1 MISFHFACY
10 GAGTPRYDDYTRTP
24 GDADVAAAKVEIAP
38 GPFVAALP
46 QRLLANPAGGAL
58 ATVGHVER
66 AWGYSFDWPDV
77 GSQTG
82 VYEST
87 IRRLLDGHPLGSAL
101 EHFNQR
107 YAELASDLLAELE
120 EVAGGREPDPVGL
133 AATWTARNDARAFTI
148 VGDPAVRLA

>member
-1 MISFHFACY
+1 MA
-10 GAGTPRYDDYTRTP
+10 T
-24 GDADVAAAKVEIAP
+24 
-38 GPFVAALP
+38 LP

-66 AWGYSFDWPDV
+66 AWGYSFDWPGA

-87 IRRLLDGHPLGSAL
+87 VRRLLDGHPLGSAL

-107 YAELASDLLAELE
+107 YAELAADLLAELE
-120 EVAGGREPDPVGL
+120 EVAGGKDPDELGL

-148 VGDPAVRLA
+148 VGDPAVRLATSLRSPAARGP